1 MLKVL
6 ESAAGSATV
15 IALEGRLD
23 TATSADFD
31 FALEPHADKP
41 TRMLIDLGGIQYV
54 SSAGLRVFL
63 MLAKKLQKSQ
73 GKLVL
78 CNMSSGVREVF
89 DIAGF
94 SRILRIEPDQAAG
107 LAALTD

>member
-1 MLKVL
+1 MLNVS
-6 ESAAGSATV
+6 ESTEGDIVV
-15 IALEGRLD
+15 ISLDGRLD

-31 FALEPHADKP
+31 FALEPHTEKA
-41 TRMLIDLGGIQYV
+41 TRLLVDLTGIQYV

-63 MLAKKLQKSQ
+63 MLAKKLQKVG

-78 CNMSSGVREVF
+78 CNMSGSVREVF

-94 SRILRIEPDQAAG
+94 SKILQIESDREDGLKA
-107 LAALTD
+107 LAA

>member
-1 MLKVL
+1 MLNVS
-6 ESAAGSATV
+6 ESTEGDIVV
-15 IALEGRLD
+15 ISIEGRLD

-31 FALEPHADKP
+31 FALEPHTDKA
-41 TRMLIDLGGIQYV
+41 TRMLVDLAGIQYV

-63 MLAKKLQKSQ
+63 MLAKKLQKTG

-78 CNMSSGVREVF
+78 CNMSSSVREVF

-94 SRILRIEPDQAAG
+94 SKILHIEEDREAG
-107 LAALTD
+107 LKALV

>member
-1 MLKVL
+1 MLNVS
-6 ESAAGSATV
+6 ESTEGDIVV
-15 IALEGRLD
+15 ISLEGRLD

-31 FALEPHADKP
+31 FALEPHTSQD
-41 TRMLIDLGGIQYV
+41 TRLLVDCGGVQYV

-63 MLAKKLQKSQ
+63 MAAKKLQKTG

-78 CNMSSGVREVF
+78 CNMSPSVREVF

-94 SRILRIEPDQAAG
+94 SKILHIESDREAG
-107 LAALTD
+107 LKALAG

>member
-1 MLKVL
+1 MLNVS
-6 ESAAGSATV
+6 ESTEGDIVV
-15 IALEGRLD
+15 ISIEGRLD

-31 FALEPHADKP
+31 FALEPHTDKA
-41 TRMLIDLGGIQYV
+41 TRMLVDLAGIQYV

-63 MLAKKLQKSQ
+63 MLAKKLQKTG

-78 CNMSSGVREVF
+78 CNMSSSVREVF

-94 SRILRIEPDQAAG
+94 SKILHIEEDRESG
-107 LAALTD
+107 LKALV

>member
-1 MLKVL
+1 MLNVS
-6 ESAAGSATV
+6 ESTEGDIVV
-15 IALEGRLD
+15 ISIEGRLD

-31 FALEPHADKP
+31 FALEPHTDKA
-41 TRMLIDLGGIQYV
+41 TRMLVDLAGIQYV

-63 MLAKKLQKSQ
+63 MLAKKLQKTG

-78 CNMSSGVREVF
+78 CNMSSSVREVF

-94 SRILRIEPDQAAG
+94 SKILHIEEDREAG
-107 LAALTD
+107 LKALA

>member
-1 MLKVL
+1 MLNVS
-6 ESAAGSATV
+6 ESTEGDIVV
-15 IALEGRLD
+15 ISIEGRLD

-31 FALEPHADKP
+31 FALEPHTDKA
-41 TRMLIDLGGIQYV
+41 TRMLVDLAGIQYV

-63 MLAKKLQKSQ
+63 MLAKKLQKTG

-78 CNMSSGVREVF
+78 CNMSSSVREVF

-94 SRILRIEPDQAAG
+94 SKILHIESDRDDG
-107 LAALTD
+107 LKALG

>member
-1 MLKVL
+1 MLKVS
-6 ESAAGSATV
+6 ESTEGDIVV
-15 IALEGRLD
+15 ISIDGRLD

-31 FALEPHADKP
+31 FALEPHTEKD
-41 TRMLIDLGGIQYV
+41 TRLLVDLSDIQYV

-63 MLAKKLQKSQ
+63 MLAKKLQKSG

-78 CNMSSGVREVF
+78 CNMSTGVREVF

-94 SRILRIEPDQAAG
+94 SKILHIEEDREAG
-107 LAALTD
+107 LKALAG